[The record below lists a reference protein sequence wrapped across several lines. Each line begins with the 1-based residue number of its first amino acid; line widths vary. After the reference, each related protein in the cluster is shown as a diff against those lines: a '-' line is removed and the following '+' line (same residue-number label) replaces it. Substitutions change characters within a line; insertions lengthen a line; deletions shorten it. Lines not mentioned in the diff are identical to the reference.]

1 MPSTH
6 RAVDVVEAVHGL
18 LLDLPLVGQNVFK
31 GRVYDYDN
39 NTPSH
44 SLFLGSA
51 DAETTNTQVTDEQQ
65 LIRDQITVTG
75 SEEIL
80 DKTLLEVHAEA
91 YVKIMADITLGLA
104 FVQETEY
111 LGMSEPDYIEEAR
124 RPILQAVFTWRV
136 TYRHS
141 YLNPG
146 ID

>member
-6 RAVDVVEAVHGL
+6 RAVDIVEVIHDL

-31 GRVYDYDN
+31 GRVYDFE

-51 DAETTNTQVTDEQQ
+51 EADTTNTQVTDEQQ
-65 LIRDQITVTG
+65 LIRDEITVVG
-75 SEEIL
+75 AEDEL
-80 DKTLLEVHAEA
+80 DKLLLEVHAEA
-91 YVKIMADITLGLA
+91 YKKIMADPQLGLA
-104 FVQETEY
+104 FVHETEY
-111 LGMSEPDYIEEAR
+111 LGMAEPDYIEEAR

-141 YLNPG
+141 YTDPG
-146 ID
+146 S